1 MASVIHCLIGF
12 FSRTCGLTLQQFFL
26 ISGYHF
32 RNLTELRV
40 LSVLRMNITNID
52 KTIFEHIPGVK
63 GLDLSQNPVFKISGS
78 SFSELP
84 DLQEFTCN
92 SCQLSGIDGQLFS
105 GLTKLRMVSL
115 HDNEIGEILPGTFDT
130 NLALE
135 SLSLSR

>member
-1 MASVIHCLIGF
+1 
-12 FSRTCGLTLQQFFL
+12 
-26 ISGYHF
+26 
-32 RNLTELRV
+32 
-40 LSVLRMNITNID
+40 MNIKNID
-52 KTIFEHIPGVK
+52 KTIFENIPGIK
-63 GLDLSQNPVFKISGS
+63 GLDLTQNPVSKIAGS

-84 DLQEFTCN
+84 DLEEFTCH

-135 SLSLSR
+135 TLSLSR

>member
-1 MASVIHCLIGF
+1 
-12 FSRTCGLTLQQFFL
+12 
-26 ISGYHF
+26 
-32 RNLTELRV
+32 
-40 LSVLRMNITNID
+40 MNISNID
-52 KTIFEHIPGVK
+52 KNIFEHIPGVK

-84 DLQEFTCN
+84 NLEEFTCH

-115 HDNEIGEILPGTFDT
+115 HYNEIGKILPGTFDT

>member
-1 MASVIHCLIGF
+1 
-12 FSRTCGLTLQQFFL
+12 
-26 ISGYHF
+26 
-32 RNLTELRV
+32 
-40 LSVLRMNITNID
+40 MNIKNID
-52 KTIFEHIPGVK
+52 KTIFENIPGIK
-63 GLDLSQNPVFKISGS
+63 GLDLTQNPVSKIAGS

-84 DLQEFTCN
+84 DLEEFTCN

-105 GLTKLRMVSL
+105 GLTKLRMVAL